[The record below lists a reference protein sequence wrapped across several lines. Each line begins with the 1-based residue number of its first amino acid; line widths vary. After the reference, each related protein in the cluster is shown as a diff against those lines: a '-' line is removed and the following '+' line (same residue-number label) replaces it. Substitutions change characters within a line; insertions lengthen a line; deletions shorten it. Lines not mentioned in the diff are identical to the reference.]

1 MNEAFS
7 WKLIQCVCIPFTLIM
22 LIGLSC
28 ICIVIIFE
36 LISTLRKGD
45 YLRYEAEFASGQ
57 QRKDVA
63 EKSLVAYKAANEIAT
78 KDLTPTDPIRLG
90 NSFVLLSVIPQWD
103 QELKFSISE
112 TGSVHFLFIG
122 KFKMQNWL
130 FLVWQIKRCIYAY
143 AATMTIN
150 ILSFIL
156 LHDFKPRWNF
166 CDMWWPTLKIAANYV

>member
-1 MNEAFS
+1 
-7 WKLIQCVCIPFTLIM
+7 M

-90 NSFVLLSVIPQWD
+90 NSFVLLSVIPQ
-103 QELKFSISE
+103 
-112 TGSVHFLFIG
+112 
-122 KFKMQNWL
+122 
-130 FLVWQIKRCIYAY
+130 
-143 AATMTIN
+143 
-150 ILSFIL
+150 
-156 LHDFKPRWNF
+156 
-166 CDMWWPTLKIAANYV
+166 